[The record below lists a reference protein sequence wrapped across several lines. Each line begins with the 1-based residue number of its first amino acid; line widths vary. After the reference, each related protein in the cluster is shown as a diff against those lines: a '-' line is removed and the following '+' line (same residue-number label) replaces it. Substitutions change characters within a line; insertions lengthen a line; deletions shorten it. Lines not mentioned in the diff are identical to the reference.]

1 MKGPLVT
8 LPVRRL
14 LVALVL
20 GAALATSGCGTTEAN
35 RAAVVDGDVIT
46 ETEVQ
51 EAMSQVN
58 AMDPALLQ
66 QALTPS
72 STLTAL
78 VQARVVLDY
87 FAEKGIVASESMARE
102 QASQSGIADPG
113 AGTLEIIRFVT
124 ALGAAQQNA
133 ALGQAEQIELSEALR
148 QQDIVVNPRYG
159 EFDPETA
166 AVSLTTPAWIE
177 PYQPAQ

>member
-14 LVALVL
+14 AVALVL
-20 GAALATSGCGTTEAN
+20 GAALATSGCGNTEAN

-66 QALTPS
+66 SALTPS

-78 VQARVVLDY
+78 IQAPVVLDY
-87 FAEKGIVASESMARE
+87 LAGKGVVASESMARE
-102 QASQSGIADPG
+102 DARQRGVNEPG
-113 AGTLEIIRFVT
+113 DGTLEIIRFAT
-124 ALGAAQQNA
+124 ALTAAQQNA
-133 ALGQAEQIELSEALR
+133 ALGQAEQIELTEELR
-148 QQDIVVNPRYG
+148 QRDVVVNPRYG
-159 EFDPETA
+159 VFDPESA
-166 AVSLTTPAWIE
+166 AVSATTPAWIE
-177 PYQPAQ
+177 PYTTAQ